1 MRVIRTVLRAAGLFA
16 SLASFMALLTTRG
29 PSGEPSALERIPILM
44 DALEAR
50 VAAKGRP
57 PVALTSPLPG
67 PPADPR
73 PVAMSPKGEEYAR
86 PYEMTPPSEMEGL
99 APTRL
104 PTGTRT
110 VRVNR
115 GLP

>member
-1 MRVIRTVLRAAGLFA
+1 MRVIRTVLSAAGLFA

-29 PSGEPSALERIPILM
+29 PSGEPSALERLPVLM

-50 VAAKGRP
+50 VAAKDRP
-57 PVALTSPLPG
+57 PVAPTTPVTGPLP
-67 PPADPR
+67 DPR
-73 PVAMSPKGEEYAR
+73 PVAMSPTGEDYAR
-86 PYEMTPPSEMEGL
+86 PYETTSSSEMEGL